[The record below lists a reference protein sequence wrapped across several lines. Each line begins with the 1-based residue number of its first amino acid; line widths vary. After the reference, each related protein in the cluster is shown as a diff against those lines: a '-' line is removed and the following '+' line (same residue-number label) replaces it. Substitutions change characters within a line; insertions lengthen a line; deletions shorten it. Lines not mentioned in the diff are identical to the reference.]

1 MIRIN
6 FNNPF
11 TKGKATPE
19 EKARILEL
27 NNKVREVEEE
37 KNQKEQEMSQG
48 LTSLSGEEKLERMRE
63 IIALQNEKREHN
75 RAKIDLEREIR
86 EGRHC
91 GGHRPR
97 PQSWRDRARALG

>member
-11 TKGKATPE
+11 TEGKATPE

-48 LTSLSGEEKLERMRE
+48 LTSLSGEEKLERMRSKNQD
-63 IIALQNEKREHN
+63 ARVKKQ
-75 RAKIDLEREIR
+75 DLTLNTF
-86 EGRHC
+86 
-91 GGHRPR
+91 
-97 PQSWRDRARALG
+97 ANFA